1 MKASELRDMNVEE
14 LRVREHD
21 LEDQVFR
28 MRMQKALGQL
38 DVPLK
43 LRTTRRELAR
53 VKTVLHQKGA

>member
-1 MKASELRDMNVEE
+1 
-14 LRVREHD
+14 
-21 LEDQVFR
+21 